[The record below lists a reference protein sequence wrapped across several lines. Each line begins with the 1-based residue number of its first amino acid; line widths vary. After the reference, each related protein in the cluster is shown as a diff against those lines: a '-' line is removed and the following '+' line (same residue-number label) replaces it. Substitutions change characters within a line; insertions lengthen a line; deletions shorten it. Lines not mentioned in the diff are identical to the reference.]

1 MGAPLRRSRLPGAVL
16 AMLAAALI
24 ACSAPAPPQSAAPL
38 GLPPIPQPA
47 DNAPT
52 QAKIDLGRKLF
63 FDRRLSFNNTM
74 SCAMCHVPEQGFTSN
89 ELGSA
94 IGVEGRSLRRNA
106 PTTFNVAYH
115 PRLFHDGREST
126 LENQVWGPLL
136 AANEMAN
143 PSIGYVIERI
153 LSLPD
158 YQGRF
163 EAAFDGRAVSPER
176 IGQAIAAYERT
187 VVSGNSRF
195 DRWRFGA
202 QADALDAQE
211 QSGYRLF
218 VGKAGCVR
226 CHLVGDSDALFS
238 DFGFHNTGIGWLRS
252 QGRKSSYTVELIP
265 GLVTQIDARQL
276 ETFSEAP
283 QNDVGRFEITL
294 DPQDRW
300 AYKTPSLRNVA
311 LTAPYMH
318 DGSLPTLEAVIAF
331 YDAGGIDNPQ
341 RDPML
346 QPLSLSAEEKQA
358 LAAFLRTLTG
368 DNVQALVH
376 DARSADIGQ

>member
-1 MGAPLRRSRLPGAVL
+1 
-16 AMLAAALI
+16 MLAAALI

-63 FDRRLSFNNTM
+63 FDRRAVLQQHDVLR
-74 SCAMCHVPEQGFTSN
+74 HVPCAGAGLHLERAGQRDRGGRPQPAPQRAHRLQRRLPSPPVPRRSR
-89 ELGSA
+89 EHAGEPGLGPAAGGQRDGQS
-94 IGVEGRSLRRNA
+94 VHRLR
-106 PTTFNVAYH
+106 H
-115 PRLFHDGREST
+115 RERF
-126 LENQVWGPLL
+126 
-136 AANEMAN
+136 AA
-143 PSIGYVIERI
+143 
-153 LSLPD
+153 LPD

-163 EAAFDGRAVSPER
+163 EAAFAGRAVSPER

-252 QGRKSSYTVELIP
+252 QGRKSSYKVELIP

-318 DGSLPTLEAVIAF
+318 DGSLPSLEAVIAF

>member
-1 MGAPLRRSRLPGAVL
+1 MGASLKRTRLAGAVL
-16 AMLAAALI
+16 AMVAAALA
-24 ACSAPAPPQSAAPL
+24 ACSAPAPPQNAAPL
-38 GLPPIPQPA
+38 GLPPVPLPA

-52 QAKIDLGRKLF
+52 PAKIDLGRKLF

-106 PTTFNVAYH
+106 PTIFNVAYH
-115 PRLFHDGREST
+115 PRLFHDGREIS

-136 AANEMAN
+136 ATNEMAN

-153 LSLPD
+153 RSLPD

-195 DRWRFGA
+195 DRWRYGG

-211 QSGYRLF
+211 QHGYRLF
-218 VGKAGCVR
+218 IGRAGCVR
-226 CHLVGDSDALFS
+226 CHLIGDRDALFS

-252 QGRKSSYTVELIP
+252 QGTNSSHKVELIP
-265 GLVTQIDARQL
+265 GLVTEIDARQL
-276 ETFSEAP
+276 ATFSEAS

-294 DPQDRW
+294 DPQDSW

-318 DGSLPTLEAVIAF
+318 DGSLPSLEAVIAF

-341 RDPML
+341 RDPLL
-346 QPLSLSAEEKQA
+346 QPLSLSAAEKSE
-358 LAAFLRTLTG
+358 LAAFLRALTG
-368 DNVQALVH
+368 DNVQALAQ